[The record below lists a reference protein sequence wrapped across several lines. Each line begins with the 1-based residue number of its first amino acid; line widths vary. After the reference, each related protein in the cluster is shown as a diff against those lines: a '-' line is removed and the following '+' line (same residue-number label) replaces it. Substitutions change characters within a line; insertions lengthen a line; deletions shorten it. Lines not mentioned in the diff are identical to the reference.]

1 MCGVCLRL
9 LGWGGGDVAESWWLG
24 DAELVEELALVGG
37 ELGALGEL
45 AVG

>member
-1 MCGVCLRL
+1 L

-24 DAELVEELALVGG
+24 DAELVEQLALVGG
-37 ELGALGEL
+37 QLGALGEL